1 MSMAARTGMLYEPR
15 RTPRSAPVSAV
26 QAIITRDRERALR
39 EELSRLRRELEVEYA
54 TRLEEARSFGD
65 SSENDDYLQIK
76 EEEAVT
82 ASRILRLEAVLHGA
96 EVAEPTGANGRIGLG
111 TTAEV
116 EDIASGEVREHRL
129 VGGYEPLDR
138 GDVSA
143 NSPIGR
149 ALLGRSAGD
158 EVLAVLPN
166 GTERGLRIA
175 AVRSSARR

>member
-1 MSMAARTGMLYEPR
+1 MLYEPR
-15 RTPRSAPVSAV
+15 STPRRAPVTAV

-39 EELSRLRRELEVEYA
+39 DELSRLRRQLEVEYA
-54 TRLEEARSFGD
+54 TRLEEARNFGD

-82 ASRILRLEAVLHGA
+82 ASRILRLETVLHRA
-96 EVAEPTGANGRIGLG
+96 EVVGAPTHANGRIGLG

-116 EDIASGEVREHRL
+116 EDVASGEVREHRL

-166 GTERGLRIA
+166 GTQRSLRVA
-175 AVRSSARR
+175 AIRTSTRR